1 MSEHAKE
8 PWAQG
13 FTQLTTETKRW
24 TKEQWDENEARE
36 RCLVFAGGQP
46 VAQCKRP
53 EDASRIVAA
62 VNACKGIGQ
71 SGLSA
76 MGDTGILGLAIEANH
91 ELKPQR
97 DALLNAAEFFKGL
110 IEGLSESERAAAG
123 LYSIHGWEEHSAA
136 IVSARGAA

>member
-1 MSEHAKE
+1 MSQHAKE
-8 PWAQG
+8 PWVQGATLPTAQ
-13 FTQLTTETKRW
+13 TKRW
-24 TKEQWDENEARE
+24 SKEQWDENDARE
-36 RCLVFAGGQP
+36 RCLIFAGGQP

-71 SGLSA
+71 AGLSA
-76 MGDTGILGLAIEANH
+76 MDDTGILGLAIEANH
-91 ELKPQR
+91 KLNPQR

-123 LYSIHGWEEHSAA
+123 LYSIHGWDEHSAA
-136 IVSARGAA
+136 IVNARGAA